1 MEAERPPRT
10 GFKIPKFFSFNMI
23 VNPAISEVDVSEEI
37 EVTESKQS
45 PPIIA
50 SEPRKQSSLVT
61 IFVLWNTMVGTSLLA
76 MPWGVE
82 RAGLIMGVI
91 LPIVMGAL
99 CCYTAYCNVA
109 TQAAYGPAGGE
120 ISELTRHM
128 LGPRFEFLSKL
139 FSYIVLL
146 GALIVYWI
154 LMSNFLYFT
163 VDYIYTAT
171 TGGFK
176 DIDTFELT
184 GSEICLVD
192 QVKSNITADL
202 QPSVFKRVWNLGTVP
217 IYLIVLLAPLLSFK
231 SATFFTKFNS
241 LGTMSL
247 VYLMVFVVVKALSWG
262 FNLDLTNPSSVHY
275 SELVQ
280 PSFFATSGTLAM
292 SYYMHNII
300 ITVMRSNKNQ
310 RNNARDVA
318 VGYGL
323 GTGTYLIVGSL
334 FYISFPLAKTCI
346 EDNMLNNFASW
357 DVLTLVARM
366 FLFFQLTTVYPL
378 INYMLRYQVMTAFF
392 SSPYPSLL
400 HVLIFNLIV
409 VVSCVLFAVFLPR
422 IGTVIRFTGA
432 ISGCF
437 HVFTLPCLLKLAG
450 QKQSGELS
458 IASLIIHLAI
468 PVLGFVNLVAQFFV
482 SDS

>member
-1 MEAERPPRT
+1 M
-10 GFKIPKFFSFNMI
+10 
-23 VNPAISEVDVSEEI
+23 
-37 EVTESKQS
+37 VTESKQS
-45 PPIIA
+45 APTAPA
-50 SEPRKQSSLVT
+50 ETRKQSSLVT

-82 RAGLIMGVI
+82 RAGLAMGLVLAI
-91 LPIVMGAL
+91 FMGAL

-120 ISELTRHM
+120 ISELARHM
-128 LGPRFEFLSKL
+128 LGPRVEFLSKL

-154 LMSNFLYFT
+154 LMSNFLYFI

-176 DIDTFELT
+176 DIDFNVA
-184 GSEICLVD
+184 GSEICLINGM
-192 QVKSNITADL
+192 KSNITSDL
-202 QPSVFKRVWNLGTVP
+202 QPSMFKQAWNLKTVP
-217 IYLIVLLAPLLSFK
+217 IYLIVLLGPLLSFK

-247 VYLMVFVVVKALSWG
+247 VYLILFVVVKAWSWG
-262 FNLDLTNPSSVHY
+262 VNLDMTNPASVHY
-275 SELVQ
+275 SEWVE

-310 RNNARDVA
+310 KNNARDVTI
-318 VGYGL
+318 GYSL
-323 GTGTYLIVGSL
+323 GVGTYLIVGSL
-334 FYISFPLAKTCI
+334 FYISFPLAKSCI

-400 HVLIFNLIV
+400 HVLVFNAVV
-409 VVSCVLFAVFLPR
+409 VVSCVLFAVFMPR

-458 IASLIIHLAI
+458 ITSLILHLSI
-468 PVLGFVNLVAQFFV
+468 PAAGCINLVAQFFV